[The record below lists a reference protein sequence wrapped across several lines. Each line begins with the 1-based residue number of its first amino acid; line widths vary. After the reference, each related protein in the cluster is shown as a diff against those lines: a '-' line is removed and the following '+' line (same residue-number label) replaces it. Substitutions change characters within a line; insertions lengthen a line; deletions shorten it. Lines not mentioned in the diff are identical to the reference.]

1 MIALEKIIM
10 HLKPIKTIGNTGATV
25 TQVASFDAANTNPE
39 LISWVNEK
47 NIEKAYQ
54 AKAGVIMCP
63 DVVDESRLP
72 AGCTFMLFK
81 FPRKAFR
88 ELLLAFFVKKR
99 PAPVVSKTAVLGN
112 NVKLGK
118 GVFIGHNTIIEDD
131 VEIGD
136 NVYIYH
142 NNSILSGT
150 VIKDNVQIG
159 SNNTI
164 GGVGFGY
171 EKDEQGHYQ
180 AIPHIGGVLIEE
192 NAEIG
197 NNTCIDRA
205 VMGYTILKKNC
216 KVDNLVHIA
225 HGVVVGENSLV
236 IAHAMIGGSTIIGDN
251 VWVAPNAAL
260 INKITIGDNATIG
273 LGAVVV
279 KNVKDNETVIGN
291 PAKPMIKMI

>member
-1 MIALEKIIM
+1 MIALENIIA
-10 HLKPIKTIGNTGATV
+10 HLKPVKVVGSQGVTV
-25 TQVASFDAANTNPE
+25 KQVLSFDEANTDPAV
-39 LISWVNEK
+39 ISWVNEK
-47 NIEKAYQ
+47 NIEKAYS
-54 AKAGVIMCP
+54 AKAGVVMCP
-63 DVVDESRLP
+63 DTVDESRLP

-81 FPRKAFR
+81 FPRKAFS

-99 PAPVVSKTAVLGN
+99 PGPGISKTAVLGN

-136 NVYIYH
+136 NVYIWH

-150 VIKDNVQIG
+150 IIRNNVQIG

-192 NAEIG
+192 KAEIG

-205 VMGYTILKKNC
+205 VMGYTVLKKNC
-216 KVDNLVHIA
+216 KIDNLVHIA

-236 IAHAMIGGSTIIGDN
+236 IAHAMVGGSTIIGDN

-260 INKITIGDNATIG
+260 INKITIGNNATIG

-291 PAKPMIKMI
+291 PAKPMIKIG